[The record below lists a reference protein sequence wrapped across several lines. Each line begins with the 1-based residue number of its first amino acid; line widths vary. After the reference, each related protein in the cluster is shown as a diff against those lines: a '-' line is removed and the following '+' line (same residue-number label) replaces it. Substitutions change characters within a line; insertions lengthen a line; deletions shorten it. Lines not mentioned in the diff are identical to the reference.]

1 MNHVLKDNVKQV
13 VVTLYINVVLIEC
26 LYKHCLFEIELKRSH
41 NSSNSK
47 PESPS
52 YEYDLMISYLRKKNY
67 YLLALTDSIPRL
79 EIDAGFKFYIKDRY
93 I

>member
-1 MNHVLKDNVKQV
+1 MNDCFFYDYTHMNHVLKDNVKQV
-13 VVTLYINVVLIEC
+13 VVTLFINVVLIEC

-52 YEYDLMISYLRKKNY
+52 YEYDLMISYLRKK
-67 YLLALTDSIPRL
+67 LLFISSYRL
-79 EIDAGFKFYIKDRY
+79 DPSS
-93 I
+93 